1 MAKNAIQYPVQIL
14 RDAKRD
20 VLAGIDN
27 LSNKE
32 IIGVS
37 AVLGLAVVFA
47 PHVLALNGAISLI
60 GSCGRASQSNK
71 QEVEAAAKANLN
83 GQRHVACDGTVIA
96 TDVSMIEF

>member
-60 GSCGRASQSNK
+60 GSCGRAAGVNK
-71 QEVEAAAKANLN
+71 QDVEAASKANLN
-83 GQRHVACDGTVIA
+83 GEFHVTKNGTTIA
-96 TDVSMIEF
+96 TEPSMIEF

>member
-60 GSCGRASQSNK
+60 GSCGRAASVNK
-71 QEVEAAAKANLN
+71 QDLDEAAKANLAGN
-83 GQRHVACDGTVIA
+83 RHIARDGTVIA